1 MSLAQHRSI
10 TKAFTCSQF
19 GYCPLLWMFQSR
31 KMNNPINSLLKHI
44 LRVVYRDCNVAFLE
58 LLRINKSVTIQQNNL
73 QLLEKEI
80 FKQKK
85 LNPKFM
91 EQIITLK
98 NVDCSLR
105 SNTSLKIGISNLV
118 TNECSSMLQILVL
131 TDR

>member
-1 MSLAQHRSI
+1 
-10 TKAFTCSQF
+10 
-19 GYCPLLWMFQSR
+19 
-31 KMNNPINSLLKHI
+31 MNNPINSLLKHI

-85 LNPKFM
+85 LNPKFV

-98 NVDCSLR
+98 NVDCNLR